1 MQNPR
6 DEVHD
11 PGKDRSGKEEHQALH
26 EETQLIILGTAHVSK
41 KSIEEVEEVI
51 LSEKPDAVAIE
62 LDQRRFLDLV
72 KNQKHEIS
80 LVDVIKR
87 GEAHLLLFQLLLSYF
102 QRKIGEKF
110 GVRPG
115 EEMLKA
121 VECAEKVN
129 ADVLLIDRDITITF
143 KRFWSS
149 LSILEKLKLVF
160 SLMFGLFSREE
171 IDVDRILEEDVLT
184 TLLSEFQ
191 RVSPNAAK
199 VLLDERDAF
208 MAGNLMRA
216 SRKYGK
222 IVAVVGAGH
231 KKGIAE
237 YLLHKEIPEPET
249 LLEVKERRFS
259 LVKVI
264 GYGILVI
271 VILVFLAL
279 ISSLNTQLILTAFL
293 YWFLINGV
301 LSAVGA
307 ALAGGHPFSIM
318 AAFLFAWLTSLN
330 PAIAAGWV
338 SGLVEAWVRKPT
350 SGDLESLSEAKS
362 FGEMMRNRVFRVL
375 MVVALTN
382 VGSMIGTF
390 LGIYVVL
397 NLTGIE
403 ITETLKNRIAE
414 LLNFVFG

>member
-1 MQNPR
+1 MESDRVEQIETPGH
-6 DEVHD
+6 DET
-11 PGKDRSGKEEHQALH
+11 L
-26 EETQLIILGTAHVSK
+26 LIVVGTAHVSK

-51 LSEKPDAVAIE
+51 LSEKPDAVAVE
-62 LDQRRFLDLV
+62 LDRRRYLDLV
-72 KNQKHEIS
+72 KNQKPEIS

-121 VECAEKVN
+121 IECAKKVN
-129 ADVLLIDRDITITF
+129 ADVLLIDRDIAITF

-149 LSILEKLKLVF
+149 LSIFEKLKLVF
-160 SLMFGLFSREE
+160 SLISGLFSKEE
-171 IDVDRILEEDVLT
+171 IDVDKMLEEDVLS
-184 TLLSEFQ
+184 TLVAEFEKI
-191 RVSPNAAK
+191 SPNAAK

-208 MAGNLMRA
+208 MTGNLMRA
-216 SRKYGK
+216 ALKYRK

-231 KKGIAE
+231 KKGISE
-237 YLLHKEIPEPET
+237 YLLHKEIPEPES

-259 LVKVI
+259 IAKVL
-264 GYGILVI
+264 GYSILAI
-271 VILVFLAL
+271 VAIIFLAV

-301 LSAVGA
+301 LSAIGA
-307 ALAGGHPFSIM
+307 AIAGGHPFSIL

-338 SGLVEAWVRKPT
+338 SGLIEVWIRKPT
-350 SGDLESLSEAKS
+350 SGDLERLSEAKTLR
-362 FGEMMRNRVFRVL
+362 EMARNKVFKVL
-375 MVVALTN
+375 LVVALTN

-390 LGIYVVL
+390 LGIYAVL
-397 NLTGIE
+397 HLTGID
-403 ITETLKNRIAE
+403 ITTILKDRIAQ
-414 LLNFVFG
+414 LAGIILG